1 MKEQESIPSSKVQRA
16 VKFIATG
23 AKIGGNYM
31 KHYAKKAV
39 HPEMD
44 RTELHENN
52 AADVYDTLS
61 ELKGSALKVA
71 QMLSMDRNLLPKA
84 YQQKFQMA
92 QYQAPPLS
100 GPLIV
105 RTFQKE
111 FSKSPSEMFDTFK
124 MNSVNAASIG
134 QVHRAEKD
142 GKVLAV
148 KIQYPGV
155 AESIKSDLK
164 LVKPI
169 ALRMVGMSEREM
181 DKYIREVESKLLE
194 ETDYELELQ
203 RSLHISQVCSSI
215 PFTRFPVYYPEYSGK
230 KVLTMDWM
238 PGLHLNEFLK
248 TNPSQEVRNQIGQAM
263 WDFYDLQIHHL
274 KAVHADPHP
283 GNFLMEEDGT
293 LGIIDFGCV
302 KEIPEDIYYTYFAL
316 TLPEVQS
323 NEALVEQISK
333 SLEVIYDQDSAQDKQ
348 LFLDFFMRMSRLT
361 SRPFQT
367 ATFDFSDAAFIT
379 EIHRLGEEI
388 SSLSEFKNSK
398 QGRGSQHTLYINRTF
413 FGLYQILNDLKAEVN
428 TGIGDWRNNIL
439 QFHSLNTE
447 LKFDS
452 SL

>member
-23 AKIGGNYM
+23 AKIGGNYV
-31 KHYAKKAV
+31 KHYAKKAI
-39 HPEMD
+39 HPETD

-52 AADVYDTLS
+52 AADVYETLS

-71 QMLSMDRNLLPKA
+71 QMLSMDRNMLPNA
-84 YQQKFQMA
+84 YRQKFQMA

-111 FSKSPSEMFDTFK
+111 FGKSPSEMFDAFEMK
-124 MNSVNAASIG
+124 SVNAASIG
-134 QVHRAEKD
+134 QVHKAVKD
-142 GKVLAV
+142 GKTLAV

-181 DKYIREVESKLLE
+181 DKYIREVEGKLLE
-194 ETDYELELQ
+194 ETDYELELK
-203 RSLHISQVCSSI
+203 RSQHISSVCADI
-215 PFTRFPVYYPEYSGK
+215 PYTQFPAYYPEFSGK

-238 PGLHLNEFLK
+238 PGMHLNEFLR
-248 TNPSQEVRNQIGQAM
+248 TNPSQEVRNRIGQAL
-263 WDFYDLQIHHL
+263 WDFYDVQIHRL

-283 GNFLMEEDGT
+283 GNFLMQPDGT

-302 KEIPEDIYYTYFAL
+302 KEIPTDIYYSYFAL
-316 TLPEVQS
+316 TLPEVQ
-323 NEALVEQISK
+323 NNPALVEQISK
-333 SLEVIYDQDSAQDKQ
+333 SLEVIYDHDGATEKA
-348 LFLDFFMRMSRLT
+348 LFLDLFMRMTRLT
-361 SRPFQT
+361 SRPFQSSV
-367 ATFDFSDAAFIT
+367 FDFSDSDFIT
-379 EIHRLGEEI
+379 EIHKLGEEI
-388 SSLSEFKNSK
+388 GNLKEFRNSK

-413 FGLYQILNDLKAEVN
+413 FGLYQILNDLKAVVN
-428 TGIGDWRNNIL
+428 SGIGEWKTDITQHYQL
-439 QFHSLNTE
+439 DKSHA
-447 LKFDS
+447 
-452 SL
+452 